1 MSSRGRVSSGPS
13 SLGKTNPTQCEAMM
27 MVCAQVVGNDM
38 GVTVGGAAGSH
49 FELNVAKP
57 LIAFNSKGVSQKF
70 RPTSSTTYFT
80 SSSSHDASNV

>member
-1 MSSRGRVSSGPS
+1 
-13 SLGKTNPTQCEAMM
+13 MM

-57 LIAFNSKGVSQKF
+57 LIAFNSRGTRSLY
-70 RPTSSTTYFT
+70 STIL
-80 SSSSHDASNV
+80 H